1 MQLLREML
9 GDTMLRILFIA
20 FLALM
25 AAPSYAQEQTE
36 AKTVATVILY
46 EKVCE
51 QNAQTADVR
60 ETLIESAARNQKVSK
75 EDILSQATG
84 MANLLAS
91 MIQGEPQKADFCAK
105 AKSALAEAFEAEK
118 PARSDAVLSNK
129 AKMLIEFA
137 IIFAIGAAIGWIVGF
152 VYKRISGNNVNATRF
167 WIPAWGIGFILL
179 ARVLVVVANS

>member
-1 MQLLREML
+1 
-9 GDTMLRILFIA
+9 MLRIRIVA
-20 FLALM
+20 FFALM
-25 AAPSYAQEQTE
+25 AAPSYAQEQSE
-36 AKTVATVILY
+36 AKSVATVILY

-51 QNAQTADVR
+51 QNAQTAKAR
-60 ETLIESAARNQKVSK
+60 ETLLEAAAKSQKVSK

-84 MANLLAS
+84 MGNLLAS
-91 MIQGEPQKADFCAK
+91 MMQDEPQKAEFCAK
-105 AKSALAEAFEAEK
+105 AKSALAEAFETEK

-137 IIFAIGAAIGWIVGF
+137 MIFAIGAAIGWIVGF

-179 ARVLVVVANS
+179 ARVLVVATNS